1 MDKNRMK
8 GSKIVWLM
16 KLEKMGRERMIK
28 GKKVRMKMRQKKM
41 TSTERR
47 T

>member
-1 MDKNRMK
+1 MDKNKMK
-8 GSKIVWLM
+8 GRKIVWLTSWA
-16 KLEKMGRERMIK
+16 KMGRERMIK

>member
-8 GSKIVWLM
+8 GRKIVWLM

>member
-8 GSKIVWLM
+8 GRKIVWLM
-16 KLEKMGRERMIK
+16 KLEKMVRERMIK